1 MTDATTDTTTEETTA
16 PESGEQLVVTPLQ
29 LNDLLLTAQVIQLAS
44 SRGAF
49 RAEELTEVGGLY
61 DRIVAFLK
69 ESGAIAPAAPT
80 EAPAESAE

>member
-29 LNDLLLTAQVIQLAS
+29 LSDLLLTAQVIQLAS

-61 DRIVAFLK
+61 DRIVTFLK

>member
-29 LNDLLLTAQVIQLAS
+29 LSDLLLTAQVIQLAS

-49 RAEELTEVGGLY
+49 RAVEITEVGGLY
-61 DRIVAFLK
+61 DRIVTFLK